1 MRNLFSELS
10 FTTDGHFKIMN
21 TETENIEIMLLLE
34 AIYQKYGYDFR
45 DYSRASIKRRIK
57 HTLSMSGLD
66 NISEM
71 VRQVLYDERF
81 FNRLLMN
88 FSINVTEMFRD
99 PPFYKALS
107 QTVIKELK
115 QKAFV
120 RIWHAG
126 CATGEEAYSMAILL
140 KEAGLYDR
148 SRIYATDF
156 NEEVIRK
163 AREGIYPLNDIIKY
177 GQNYSQSTGNE
188 NFSKYYT
195 SRYDYAIIDR
205 SLRKNIIF
213 SDYNLVTD
221 HVFCEMDLI
230 VCRNVLIYF
239 NRTLQNRVLNLFIES
254 LAPKG
259 YMCLGLQEST
269 KFTDYANN
277 FIEIAR
283 KEKIYQKVEP
293 Q

>member
-1 MRNLFSELS
+1 MTSE
-10 FTTDGHFKIMN
+10 N
-21 TETENIEIMLLLE
+21 ENIEINLLLE
-34 AIYQKYGYDFR
+34 AIVQKYGYDFR

-57 HTLSMSGLD
+57 HTISMSGL
-66 NISEM
+66 NSISEM
-71 VRQVLYDERF
+71 QYKILYDEHF
-81 FNRLLMN
+81 FNTLLMN

-99 PPFYKALS
+99 PVFYQALS
-107 QTVIKELK
+107 KSVISQLAKRS
-115 QKAFV
+115 FI

-126 CATGEEAYSMAILL
+126 CATGEEAYSMAIVL
-140 KEAGLYDR
+140 KEAGIYER

-163 AREGIYPLNDIIKY
+163 AREGIYSIDSIIKY
-177 GQNYSQSTGNE
+177 GNNYNRLTGTN

-195 SRYDYAIIDR
+195 ARYDYAIMDR
-205 SLRKNIIF
+205 SLRRNIIF

-239 NRTLQNRVLNLFIES
+239 NKKLQNRVISLFIDS
-254 LAPKG
+254 LTPKG
-259 YMCLGLQEST
+259 YLCLGLQESI
-269 KFTDYANN
+269 KFSDYADH

-283 KEKIYQKVEP
+283 KEKIYQKK
-293 Q
+293 

>member
-1 MRNLFSELS
+1 MTSE
-10 FTTDGHFKIMN
+10 N
-21 TETENIEIMLLLE
+21 ENIEINLLLE

-57 HTLSMSGLD
+57 HTLSMSGIE

-71 VRQVLYDERF
+71 IHLVLYDEHF
-81 FNRLLMN
+81 FNTLLMN

-99 PPFYKALS
+99 PKFYEALND
-107 QTVIKELK
+107 TVIKALAR
-115 QKAFV
+115 QSFI

-140 KEAGLYDR
+140 KEAGLYER

-156 NEEVIRK
+156 NEEVIHK
-163 AREGIYPLNDIIKY
+163 AREGIYPINNILKY
-177 GQNYSQSTGNE
+177 GHNYKKTTGKD

-221 HVFCEMDLI
+221 NVFCEMDLI

-239 NRTLQNRVLNLFIES
+239 NKKLQNRVINLFIES

-259 YMCLGLQEST
+259 FLCLGLQESIN
-269 KFTDYANN
+269 FSDYANHFN
-277 FIEIAR
+277 EIAR
-283 KEKIYQKVEP
+283 KEKIFQKV
-293 Q
+293 

>member
-1 MRNLFSELS
+1 M
-10 FTTDGHFKIMN
+10 TTEN
-21 TETENIEIMLLLE
+21 ENIEVNLLLE
-34 AIYQKYGYDFR
+34 AIFQKYGYDFR

-57 HTLSMSGLD
+57 HTLTMCGLN

-71 VRQVLYDERF
+71 IRNILYDEHF
-81 FNRLLMN
+81 FSILLLN
-88 FSINVTEMFRD
+88 LSINVTEMFRD
-99 PPFYKALS
+99 PLFYKALIE
-107 QTVIKELK
+107 TVIKALAK
-115 QKAFV
+115 KSFV

-126 CATGEEAYSMAILL
+126 CATGEEAYSMAIVL
-140 KEAGLYDR
+140 KEAGLYER
-148 SRIYATDF
+148 YRIYATDF

-163 AREGIYPLNDIIKY
+163 AREGIYPINNIIKY
-177 GQNYSQSTGNE
+177 GDNYTKSTGNH

-239 NRTLQNRVLNLFIES
+239 NKKLQNRVIHLFIES

-259 YMCLGLQEST
+259 YLCLGLQESI
-269 KFTDYANN
+269 KFTDFADR
-277 FIEIAR
+277 FEEIAR
-283 KEKIYQKVEP
+283 REKIYQIL
-293 Q
+293 

>member
-1 MRNLFSELS
+1 MNSE
-10 FTTDGHFKIMN
+10 N
-21 TETENIEIMLLLE
+21 ENIETNLLLE
-34 AIYQKYGYDFR
+34 AIFQKYGYDFR

-57 HTLSMSGLD
+57 HTLSMTGLK

-71 VRQVLYDERF
+71 QYRILYDEHF
-81 FNRLLMN
+81 FNTLLMN

-99 PPFYKALS
+99 PIFYQVLTKILIPKLAQRS
-107 QTVIKELK
+107 FI
-115 QKAFV
+115 

-140 KEAGLYDR
+140 KEAGIYDR

-163 AREGIYPLNDIIKY
+163 AREGIYPIDSIIKY
-177 GQNYSQSTGNE
+177 GNNYTKVTGTK
-188 NFSKYYT
+188 NFSKYFT
-195 SRYDYAIIDR
+195 ARYDYAIMDR

-230 VCRNVLIYF
+230 ICRNVLIYF
-239 NRTLQNRVLNLFIES
+239 NKKLQNRVIRLFIES
-254 LAPKG
+254 LTPKG
-259 YMCLGLQEST
+259 FLCLGLQESI
-269 KFTDYANN
+269 KFSDYSDQ
-277 FIEIAR
+277 FEEIAR
-283 KEKIYQKVEP
+283 KEKIYQKK
-293 Q
+293 

>member
-1 MRNLFSELS
+1 
-10 FTTDGHFKIMN
+10 MN
-21 TETENIEIMLLLE
+21 TENENIEINLLLE

-57 HTLSMSGLD
+57 HTLSMSGID
-66 NISEM
+66 KISDM
-71 VRQVLYDERF
+71 THQILYDEQF
-81 FNRLLMN
+81 FNTLLTN

-99 PPFYKALS
+99 PIFYQVLNE
-107 QTVIKELK
+107 TVIKDLAR
-115 QKAFV
+115 QSFI

-126 CATGEEAYSMAILL
+126 CATGEEAYSMAIIL
-140 KEAGLYDR
+140 KEAGIYDR

-156 NEEVIRK
+156 NEDVIHK
-163 AREGIYPLNDIIKY
+163 AREGIYPIDNILKY
-177 GQNYSQSTGNE
+177 GNNYVKATGKD

-195 SRYDYAIIDR
+195 SRYNYAIIDR

-221 HVFCEMDLI
+221 NVFCEMDLI

-239 NRTLQNRVLNLFIES
+239 NKKLQNRVINLFIES

-259 YMCLGLQEST
+259 YLCLGLQESI
-269 KFTDYANN
+269 KFTDYAKHFN
-277 FIEIAR
+277 EIAR
-283 KEKIYQKVEP
+283 KEKIFQKV
-293 Q
+293 

>member
-1 MRNLFSELS
+1 M
-10 FTTDGHFKIMN
+10 I
-21 TETENIEIMLLLE
+21 TENENIEVNLLLE

-57 HTLSMSGLD
+57 HTLAICELSH
-66 NISEM
+66 ISEM
-71 VRQVLYDERF
+71 THQILYDERF
-81 FNRLLMN
+81 FNTLLMN

-99 PPFYKALS
+99 PQFYQALNE
-107 QTVIKELK
+107 TVIKKLS
-115 QKAFV
+115 QRSFI

-126 CATGEEAYSMAILL
+126 CATGEEAYSMAIIL

-163 AREGIYPLNDIIKY
+163 AKEGIYPIDNIVKY
-177 GQNYSQSTGNE
+177 GNNYLKATGN
-188 NFSKYYT
+188 NTFSKYYT

-239 NRTLQNRVLNLFIES
+239 NKNLQNRVINLFVDS
-254 LAPKG
+254 LTPDG
-259 YMCLGLQEST
+259 YLCLGLQESI
-269 KFTDYANN
+269 KFTN
-277 FIEIAR
+277 FSKHFTEIAR
-283 KEKIYQKVEP
+283 REKIYQRV
-293 Q
+293 

>member
-1 MRNLFSELS
+1 
-10 FTTDGHFKIMN
+10 MN
-21 TETENIEIMLLLE
+21 NENENIEIKLLLE
-34 AIYQKYGYDFR
+34 AIFQKYGYDFR

-57 HTLSMSGLD
+57 HTLSMSGLA
-66 NISEM
+66 NISQM
-71 VRQVLYDERF
+71 IHQVLYDERF
-81 FNRLLMN
+81 FNTLLMN

-99 PPFYKALS
+99 PPFYRVLKDN
-107 QTVIKELK
+107 VIKEL
-115 QKAFV
+115 ATRSFI

-126 CATGEEAYSMAILL
+126 CATGEEAYSMAIML

-163 AREGIYPLNDIIKY
+163 AREGIYPLVNIIKY
-177 GQNYSQSTGNE
+177 GKNYTESTGNK
-188 NFSKYYT
+188 NFTKYYT

-230 VCRNVLIYF
+230 ICRNVLIYF
-239 NRTLQNRVLNLFIES
+239 NKSLQNRVIHLFIES
-254 LAPKG
+254 LAPNG
-259 YMCLGLQEST
+259 FLCLGLQESI
-269 KFTDYANN
+269 KFTDYADH
-277 FIEIAR
+277 FTEIAR
-283 KEKIYQKVEP
+283 KEKIYQRA
-293 Q
+293 

>member
-1 MRNLFSELS
+1 MNSE
-10 FTTDGHFKIMN
+10 N
-21 TETENIEIMLLLE
+21 ENIEVNLLLE
-34 AIYQKYGYDFR
+34 AIFQKYGYDFR

-57 HTLSMSGLD
+57 HTLAMSGLTS
-66 NISEM
+66 ISEM
-71 VRQVLYDERF
+71 IHNSLYDEQF
-81 FNRLLMN
+81 FSSLLLN

-99 PPFYKALS
+99 PLFYKALIE
-107 QTVIKELK
+107 TVIQSLAKK
-115 QKAFV
+115 SFI

-126 CATGEEAYSMAILL
+126 CATGEEAYSMAIIL

-163 AREGIYPLNDIIKY
+163 AREGIYPIDNIIKY
-177 GQNYSQSTGNE
+177 GNNYTKSTGKD
-188 NFSKYYT
+188 NFSKYFT

-239 NRTLQNRVLNLFIES
+239 NKNLQNRVINLFIDS

-259 YMCLGLQEST
+259 YLCLGLQESI
-269 KFTDYANN
+269 KFTN
-277 FIEIAR
+277 FAGHFEEIAR
-283 KEKIYQKVEP
+283 KEKIYRRMSSD
-293 Q
+293 

>member
-1 MRNLFSELS
+1 M
-10 FTTDGHFKIMN
+10 
-21 TETENIEIMLLLE
+21 ETENENIEVNLLLE
-34 AIYQKYGYDFR
+34 AIYQKFGYDFR

-57 HTLSMSGLD
+57 HTLAMCGLS

-71 VRQVLYDERF
+71 THQILYDEHF
-81 FNRLLMN
+81 FNTLLMN

-99 PPFYKALS
+99 PPFYQALNDL
-107 QTVIKELK
+107 VIKELSK
-115 QKAFV
+115 RSFI

-126 CATGEEAYSMAILL
+126 CATGEEAYSMAIVL
-140 KEAGLYDR
+140 KEAGLYER

-163 AREGIYPLNDIIKY
+163 AKEGIYPIDLIAKY
-177 GQNYSQSTGNE
+177 GTNYAKATGNKH
-188 NFSKYYT
+188 FSNYYT

-239 NRTLQNRVLNLFIES
+239 NKKLQNRVISLFIES
-254 LAPKG
+254 LTENG
-259 YMCLGLQEST
+259 YLCLGLQESI
-269 KFTDYANN
+269 KFTDFANH
-277 FIEIAR
+277 FTEIAR
-283 KEKIYQKVEP
+283 REKIYQKVGKKDY
-293 Q
+293 